1 MKSLFGM
8 YSPSIAWH
16 FPRHK
21 SYSLVGK
28 IPHLSIVPGAVVQ
41 DNTSHCPVLH
51 IHKPA
56 PRHDLPQREVV
67 AVHAAHSIHHN
78 DRCLRMG
85 ASNMN
90 MAAAMI
96 LDRVVNRLRIA
107 GDVMA
112 LRLRKW
118 SRERKFRLLT
128 WKLEV
133 DT

>member
-1 MKSLFGM
+1 M
-8 YSPSIAWH
+8 YSASIALGA
-16 FPRHK
+16 FPAIN

-28 IPHLSIVPGAVVQ
+28 IPHLSIVPDAVVP

-56 PRHDLPQREVV
+56 LRHDLSQREVV

-78 DRCLRMG
+78 DRWLRMG
-85 ASNMN
+85 ASDMN

-96 LDRVVNRLRIA
+96 LDKGVKRLRIA
-107 GDVMA
+107 GDAMA

-118 SRERKFRLLT
+118 SREQKFRLLT

>member
-1 MKSLFGM
+1 MLVLLGT
-8 YSPSIAWH
+8 
-16 FPRHK
+16 FPAIN

-56 PRHDLPQREVV
+56 LRHDLPQREVV
-67 AVHAAHSIHHN
+67 AVH
-78 DRCLRMG
+78 RCLRMG

-128 WKLEV
+128 WKLEG